1 MNQVEEL
8 IRRGVAG
15 LGLSLPAGALV
26 QLSDYLALLVKWNRV
41 YNLTAIRDD
50 ALQVTHHLLDCLAV
64 IPYLPPGSI
73 VDVGSGAGLP
83 GIPVAIAC
91 PERVTTVLDSNQ
103 KKSAFLTQ
111 VVAELGLRNT
121 QVVHQR
127 VQDYRPVAGFDVVV
141 SRAFSNLSEFA
152 GSAGHLCAPGGVLIA
167 MKGLQPAAE
176 IAALPP
182 SWQVDKM
189 VPLEIPQLGATRH
202 LVFMRASLEH

>member
-1 MNQVEEL
+1 MNQVAEL
-8 IRRGVAG
+8 IGRGVAG

-50 ALQVTHHLLDCLAV
+50 ASQVTHHLLDCLAV

-91 PERVTTVLDSNQ
+91 PERATTVLDSNQ

-111 VVAELGLRNT
+111 AVAELGLRNT

-152 GSAGHLCAPGGVLIA
+152 SSAGHLCAPGGVLIA

-176 IAALPP
+176 IAELPP
-182 SWQVDKM
+182 SWQVNKM
-189 VPLEIPQLGATRH
+189 VPLEIPQLDATRH